1 VNLRQD
7 SETRESKQRRAE
19 KIIRRLY
26 LMYPAST
33 CSLIHVDAFQLLV
46 ATILSAQCTDERVNK
61 VTPELFSRWSTP
73 QAMSQAPLPELIDV
87 IRSTGFFN
95 NKAKNI
101 LAASRMIVEKYG
113 GKVPETLEELTGL
126 PGVGRKTANVI
137 LGVAYHQPGIVV
149 DTHVG
154 RVSRHLGFTCHTDPV
169 KVEFDLQKI
178 LPREHWIQWN
188 HMIIDHGRAV
198 CTARKPHCEM
208 CGLCDLCP
216 GPYSENGEKILKKC
230 PDHLSKGE

>member
-1 VNLRQD
+1 M
-7 SETRESKQRRAE
+7 SPETRQLQQERAE
-19 KIIRRLY
+19 KIIHRLY
-26 LMYPAST
+26 HMYPASA
-33 CSLIHVDAFQLLV
+33 CSLLHVDAFQLMV

-61 VTPELFSRWSTP
+61 VTPGLFRLWNTP
-73 QAMSQAPLPELIDV
+73 EAMAKAPLPELIDV

-101 LAASRMIVEKYG
+101 LAASKMIVERYG
-113 GKVPETLEELTGL
+113 GKVPDTLEELVQL

-137 LGVAYHQPGIVV
+137 LGVAYHKPGIVV

-154 RVSRHLGFTCHTDPV
+154 RISRHLGFTRHIDPV
-169 KVEFDLQKI
+169 KVEFDLQNI
-178 LPREHWIQWN
+178 LPREHWIKWN

-198 CTARKPHCEM
+198 CTARKPCCPE

-216 GPYSENGEKILKKC
+216 GPFTKKGEKISKTC
-230 PDHLSKGE
+230 PENPEQIVKGE